1 MKKIKL
7 KAILISALCLLCLF
21 AATGCDESYD
31 PMKDGYNATVIYD
44 FNGEIFDDLQSKTY
58 RYKPNTPIIE
68 PSKELNAVVLPAPSK
83 KDYHISGWYV
93 AETDTNGEPVKV
105 DGKYNLSEKPWDFKT
120 DLSGAENSL
129 IYLVARWS
137 KNYTFTVDVGEG
149 ARKAG
154 AKDIVNTNYSEKSGL
169 SRPGVDPKWK
179 NHTLYYYY
187 YYQKD
192 GKPVTK
198 DEGGEKTR
206 LYDSTW
212 KNVVICDETPEITV
226 YVEWLEGD
234 WVIVTSASQLDKYSV
249 SSSKSYILDNDIDFQ
264 NGDFSGIQGF
274 KGIFDGNGYT
284 IKNFVHSEE
293 PSSGESF
300 GLFSFTGSGA
310 VKNLTFENCE
320 IKYGFSILPRSGK
333 YSVAFL
339 AANGGNASKFTNIN
353 FVGCKLNVKTSSQA
367 TAAEFDFGSGETFG
381 VFGKINTGTNIGY
394 GDKGCDI
401 AVFVD
406 GEEQIKR

>member
-31 PMKDGYNATVIYD
+31 PMKDGFNATVIYD
-44 FNGEIFDDLQSKTY
+44 FNGERFDDLQSKTY

-68 PSKELNAVVLPAPSK
+68 PSKELNAVVLPVPSK

-93 AETDTNGEPVKV
+93 AETDENGDPVKV
-105 DGKYNLSEKPWDFKT
+105 DGKYKLSEKPWDFNT

-129 IYLVARWS
+129 IYLVACWS

-149 ARKAG
+149 ARNDG
-154 AKDIVNTNYSEKSGL
+154 AKDIVNTNYSEESGL
-169 SRPGVDPKWK
+169 SRPGVDPKWR

-212 KNVVICDETPEITV
+212 KNVTICDETPEITV

-234 WVIVTSASQLDKYSV
+234 WVIVTSASQLDIDSV
-249 SSSKSYILDNDIDFQ
+249 DSSQNYILDNDIDFKK
-264 NGDFSGIQGF
+264 GDFSGIQRF
-274 KGIFDGNGYT
+274 KGVLDGNGYT
-284 IKNFVHSEE
+284 IKNFVHT
-293 PSSGESF
+293 ESPRGDSI
-300 GLFSFTGSGA
+300 GLFTFTNSGT

-320 IKYGFSILPRSGK
+320 INYEFSILPPKGK
-333 YSVAFL
+333 YTVAFM
-339 AANGGNASKFTNIN
+339 AADGGNASKFTNLN
-353 FVGCKLNVKTSSQA
+353 FVDCKISVKTKSQA
-367 TAAEFDFGSGETFG
+367 TVAEFDFGTGDTFG
-381 VFGKINTGTNIGY
+381 VFGKINKETNISY
-394 GDKGCDI
+394 GDKGCNI
-401 AVFVD
+401 AIFVD
-406 GEEQIKR
+406 GKEQIKR